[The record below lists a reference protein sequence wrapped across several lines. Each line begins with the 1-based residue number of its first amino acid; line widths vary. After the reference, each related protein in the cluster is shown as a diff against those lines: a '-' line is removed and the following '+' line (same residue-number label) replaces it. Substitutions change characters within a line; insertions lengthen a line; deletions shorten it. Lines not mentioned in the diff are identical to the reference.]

1 MKRYLQLAQ
10 EALKGDREVFEY
22 AGRDGDKLSLIA
34 QVLKTIDKEAADK
47 IEKALKLPMTPKE
60 LVIGGRELMSLGLKG
75 HQIGLAQK
83 EILRAIHNDEIDN
96 NIEDIEDFLQR
107 KYNEKSI

>member
-1 MKRYLQLAQ
+1 MSYKLAQ
-10 EALKGDREVFEY
+10 KALKDDRDVFEY
-22 AGRDGDKLSLIA
+22 AGRDSDKLPLIA
-34 QVLKTIDKEAADK
+34 QVLKTFDKEAADK

-60 LVIGGRELMSLGLKG
+60 LVIGGGELMSFGLKG
-75 HQIGLAQK
+75 HQIGLAQR

-107 KYNEKSI
+107 KYSEKSI